1 MTTEAHRL
9 PPPAGMA
16 LALLA
21 WFGVMAVAAFAVEMP
36 ALVAFGPAKAITGA
50 AASHGSLVSA
60 GSSFVVLRPSEPDAV
75 RALYRGGAWLVLP
88 APGKGCGGA
97 A

>member
-1 MTTEAHRL
+1 MTTRTL
-9 PPPAGMA
+9 PLLVGMA
-16 LALLA
+16 LALLT
-21 WFGVMAVAAFAVEMP
+21 WFGAMAVVAFAVEMP
-36 ALVAFGPAKAITGA
+36 ALVAFGPAHAITGT
-50 AASHGSLVSA
+50 AASQGSLVSA

-75 RALYRGGAWLVLP
+75 KALYRGGAWLVLP

>member
-1 MTTEAHRL
+1 MTTKARRL
-9 PPPAGMA
+9 PLPAGMA

-21 WFGVMAVAAFAVEMP
+21 WFGAMAVAAFAVEMP
-36 ALVAFGPAKAITGA
+36 ALVVFGPARTITET
-50 AASHGSLVSA
+50 AASQGSLVSA
-60 GSSFVVLRPSEPDAV
+60 GSSFVVLRPSEPGAV
-75 RALYRGGAWLVLP
+75 KALYRGGAWLVLP

>member
-1 MTTEAHRL
+1 MTTEACKL
-9 PPPAGMA
+9 PLLAGMA
-16 LALLA
+16 LALLI
-21 WFGVMAVAAFAVEMP
+21 WFGAMAVATFAIEMP
-36 ALVAFGPAKAITGA
+36 ALVAFGPAGTITQV
-50 AASHGSLVSA
+50 AASQGSLVSA
-60 GSSFVVLRPSEPDAV
+60 GSSFVVLRPSEPDAA

>member
-1 MTTEAHRL
+1 MTTRTL
-9 PPPAGMA
+9 PLLVGMA
-16 LALLA
+16 LALLT
-21 WFGVMAVAAFAVEMP
+21 WFGAMAVVAFAVEMP
-36 ALVAFGPAKAITGA
+36 ALVAFGPAHAITGA
-50 AASHGSLVSA
+50 AASQGSLVSA

-75 RALYRGGAWLVLP
+75 KALYRGGAWLVLP

>member
-1 MTTEAHRL
+1 MTTRARPL
-9 PPPAGMA
+9 SLPAGMA

-21 WFGVMAVAAFAVEMP
+21 WFGAMAVLALAVEMP
-36 ALVAFGPAKAITGA
+36 ALVAFGPAKAITET
-50 AASHGSLVSA
+50 AASQGSLVSA
-60 GSSFVVLRPSEPDAV
+60 GSGFVVLRPSEPYTV
-75 RALYRGGAWLVLP
+75 KALYRGGAWLVLP

>member
-1 MTTEAHRL
+1 MTTRTL
-9 PPPAGMA
+9 PLLVGMA

-21 WFGVMAVAAFAVEMP
+21 WFGAMAVVAFAVEMP

-50 AASHGSLVSA
+50 AASQGSLVSA
-60 GSSFVVLRPSEPDAV
+60 GSGFVVLRPSERDAV
-75 RALYRGGAWLVLP
+75 KALYRGGAWLVLP

>member
-1 MTTEAHRL
+1 MITRAL
-9 PPPAGMA
+9 PLPAGMA

-21 WFGVMAVAAFAVEMP
+21 WFSAMAVAAFVVETP
-36 ALVAFGPAKAITGA
+36 ALVVFGPARTITET
-50 AASHGSLVSA
+50 AASQGSLVSA
-60 GSSFVVLRPSEPDAV
+60 GSSFVVLRPSEPGAV
-75 RALYRGGAWLVLP
+75 KALYRGGAWLVLP